1 MRSRARPFAGGRGWR
16 RTLAP
21 LAALVLCAGSSDA
34 HAVLVRSAPAA
45 RAAVAT
51 APDRVLLWFNER
63 LEPAYSSASVWNV
76 AGTQVDRKDARVEA
90 DDPKRLSVT
99 LAPLSP
105 GAYTVRYRV
114 LSVDGHIVEASFA
127 FTVGPRATE

>member
-1 MRSRARPFAGGRGWR
+1 M
-16 RTLAP
+16 
-21 LAALVLCAGSSDA
+21 
-34 HAVLVRSAPAA
+34 
-45 RAAVAT
+45 
-51 APDRVLLWFNER
+51 LLWFNER
-63 LEPAYSSASVWNV
+63 LEPAYSSASVWSA

-127 FTVGPRATE
+127 FTVRPRATE